1 MDQFKRRRFALGA
14 VALMMIVGL
23 IAAACSGSDP
33 TATPAPPPTFV
44 PPPATSVPPTAMP
57 ATAMPATAMPATAM
71 PATAMPAT
79 AMPATAMPATATPVP
94 APTSPPAE
102 PERTITI
109 VTAISGDTQ
118 SQDPHQCYD
127 NACSITLVQI
137 TDPLINEVP
146 EGGAVQP
153 AMATEWTIA
162 SSGESITFKLRTAN
176 FHDGTPF
183 NAEAVKFNIDRQI
196 DPDNEFHQYGNLA
209 YRNTFLSW
217 VASADVI
224 DDQTV
229 RLNMKQPT
237 ASALDFS
244 STNAT
249 ATLSPKA
256 IREFQA
262 DIIEN
267 PVSTG
272 PYKLAEWDKGVRRVL
287 ERNEDYWG
295 DEPQVDESI
304 YISIPDDTAR
314 LAALRNGTAQMIV
327 DPPLEELEALDA
339 DAGFTV
345 NAKTIR
351 LLYFVSFNLN
361 AGPLASPLVRQ
372 AINYA
377 IDKETIAS
385 AFLQDVA
392 VPAKGLLSPGF
403 GQWVNQDVV
412 GHPYNLDKAR
422 ELLAEAGYPDGFK
435 TTLSFAAV
443 APNLPKAT
451 EVATVLQASLGEIGI
466 EVELDTREFSQF
478 VGALFG
484 GQIEE
489 MALTSILSSIADPDN
504 WYTNLFASDRR
515 SPNGFNFSYFS
526 NTDLDALLD
535 RGRTTFD
542 PAERKRIYD
551 EAQALTQEDPPYGNI
566 VYLPRIIAHTSDIEN
581 MVQYANSVH
590 FVKDLTVN

>member
-1 MDQFKRRRFALGA
+1 MFQFEKRRFALG
-14 VALMMIVGL
+14 VIGLMVIVGL
-23 IAAACSGSDP
+23 IAASCGADPTPTPVPPTATPVPPTATAMPEPTAMPEATATPAPP
-33 TATPAPPPTFV
+33 TATPAPTPT
-44 PPPATSVPPTAMP
+44 PPPP
-57 ATAMPATAMPATAM
+57 
-71 PATAMPAT
+71 
-79 AMPATAMPATATPVP
+79 
-94 APTSPPAE
+94 E
-102 PERTITI
+102 PDRTVSI

-118 SQDPHQCYD
+118 SQDPHQCLD

-146 EGGAVQP
+146 EGGDVQA
-153 AMATEWTIA
+153 AMATEWTIGSA
-162 SSGESITFKLRTAN
+162 GDSITFKLRTAN

-196 DPDNEFHQYGNLA
+196 DPENEFHQYGNFT

-217 VASADVI
+217 VESADVV
-224 DDQTV
+224 DGQSV

-256 IREFQA
+256 IRELQG

-267 PVSTG
+267 PISTG

-287 ERNEDYWG
+287 ERNDDYWG
-295 DEPQVDESI
+295 DAPQVAESI

-314 LAALRNGTAQMIV
+314 LAALKNGTAQMIV
-327 DPPLEELEALDA
+327 DPPLEELSNLDA
-339 DAGFTV
+339 DAAFTV

-361 AGPLASPLVRQ
+361 AGPLGSPLVRQ

-377 IDKETIAS
+377 IDKETIANDL
-385 AFLQDVA
+385 LQGVA
-392 VPAKGLLSPGF
+392 APAKGLLSPGF
-403 GQWVNQDVV
+403 GQWVNQDVA
-412 GHPYNLDKAR
+412 GHPYDLDKAR
-422 ELLAEAGYPDGFK
+422 ELLAEAGYPDGFQ

-451 EVATVLQASLGEIGI
+451 EVATVIQASLAEIGI
-466 EVELDTREFSQF
+466 EVMLDTREFSEF
-478 VGALFG
+478 IGALFG

-489 MALTSILSSIADPDN
+489 MALTSILASIADPDN
-504 WYTNLFASDRR
+504 WYTNLFATSRQ
-515 SPNGFNFSYFS
+515 SPNGFNFSYYG
-526 NTDLDALLD
+526 NTELDGLLD

-542 PAERKRIYD
+542 PAERKGIYD
-551 EAQALTQEDPPYGNI
+551 QAQEVTQKDPPYGNI
-566 VYLPRIIAHTSDIEN
+566 VYLPRIIAHTSDITGL
-581 MVQYANSVH
+581 VQFANSVH
-590 FVKDLTVN
+590 FVKDITVN

>member
-1 MDQFKRRRFALGA
+1 MLRLRSRRFPLA
-14 VALMMIVGL
+14 VVGLMVIVGL
-23 IAAACSGSDP
+23 IVASCGADP
-33 TATPAPPPTFV
+33 TPTPAPT
-44 PPPATSVPPTAMP
+44 ATSVPPTATAVP
-57 ATAMPATAMPATAM
+57 EATAMPEPTDTPV
-71 PATAMPAT
+71 PP
-79 AMPATAMPATATPVP
+79 TATPAPTPTP
-94 APTSPPAE
+94 APPE
-102 PERTITI
+102 PDRTVSI

-118 SQDPHQCYD
+118 SQDPHQCLD

-146 EGGAVQP
+146 AGGDVQA
-153 AMATEWTIA
+153 AMATEWTIG
-162 SSGESITFKLRTAN
+162 SGGDSITFKLRDAN

-196 DPDNEFHQYGNLA
+196 DPENEFHQYGNFT

-217 VASADVI
+217 VASADVV
-224 DDQTV
+224 DDHTV

-256 IREFQA
+256 ISELQG
-262 DIIEN
+262 DIIEH
-267 PVSTG
+267 PISTG

-287 ERNEDYWG
+287 ERNDDYWG
-295 DEPQVDESI
+295 DAPQVAESI

-327 DPPLEELEALDA
+327 DPPLEELTALDA
-339 DAGFTV
+339 DAAFTV

-361 AGPLASPLVRQ
+361 AGPLGSPLVRQ

-377 IDKETIAS
+377 IDKETIANDL
-385 AFLQDVA
+385 LQGVA
-392 VPAKGLLSPGF
+392 APAKGLLSPGF
-403 GQWVNQDVV
+403 GQWVNQDIA

-422 ELLAEAGYPDGFK
+422 ELLAEAGYPDGFQ

-451 EVATVLQASLGEIGI
+451 EVATVIQASLAEIGI
-466 EVELDTREFSQF
+466 EVTLDTREFSEF
-478 VGALFG
+478 IGALFG

-489 MALTSILSSIADPDN
+489 MALTSILASIADPDN
-504 WYTNLFASDRR
+504 WYTNLFATSRQ
-515 SPNGFNFSYFS
+515 SPNGFNFSYYGNS
-526 NTDLDALLD
+526 DLDALLD

-542 PAERKRIYD
+542 PAERKGIYD
-551 EAQALTQEDPPYGNI
+551 QAQEVTQEDPPYGSI
-566 VYLPRIIAHTSDIEN
+566 VYLPRIIAHTSDITGLE
-581 MVQYANSVH
+581 QYANSVH
-590 FVKDLTVN
+590 FVKDITVN

>member
-1 MDQFKRRRFALGA
+1 MFQFEKRRFALG
-14 VALMMIVGL
+14 VIGLMVIVGL
-23 IAAACSGSDP
+23 IAASCGADPTPTPVPPTATPVPPTATAMPELTAMPEATATPVPP
-33 TATPAPPPTFV
+33 TATPAPTPT
-44 PPPATSVPPTAMP
+44 PPPP
-57 ATAMPATAMPATAM
+57 
-71 PATAMPAT
+71 
-79 AMPATAMPATATPVP
+79 
-94 APTSPPAE
+94 E
-102 PERTITI
+102 PDRTVSI

-118 SQDPHQCYD
+118 SQDPHQCLD

-146 EGGAVQP
+146 EGGDVQA
-153 AMATEWTIA
+153 AMATEWTVGSA
-162 SSGESITFKLRTAN
+162 GDSITFKLRTAN

-196 DPDNEFHQYGNLA
+196 DPENEFHQYGNFT

-217 VASADVI
+217 VASADVV

-256 IREFQA
+256 IRELQG

-267 PVSTG
+267 PISTG

-287 ERNEDYWG
+287 ERNDDYWG
-295 DEPQVDESI
+295 DAPQVAESI

-327 DPPLEELEALDA
+327 DPPLEELTALDA
-339 DAGFTV
+339 DAAFTV

-361 AGPLASPLVRQ
+361 AGPLGSPLVRQ

-377 IDKETIAS
+377 IDKETIANDL
-385 AFLQDVA
+385 LQGVA
-392 VPAKGLLSPGF
+392 APAKGLLSPGF
-403 GQWVNQDVV
+403 GQWVNQDVA

-422 ELLAEAGYPDGFK
+422 ELLAEAGYPDGFQ

-451 EVATVLQASLGEIGI
+451 EVATVIQASLAEIGI
-466 EVELDTREFSQF
+466 EVTLDTREFSEF
-478 VGALFG
+478 IGALFG

-489 MALTSILSSIADPDN
+489 MALTSILASIADPDN
-504 WYTNLFASDRR
+504 WYTNLFATSRQ
-515 SPNGFNFSYFS
+515 SPNGFNFSYYG
-526 NTDLDALLD
+526 NTELDGLLD

-542 PAERKRIYD
+542 PAERKGIYD
-551 EAQALTQEDPPYGNI
+551 QAQEVTQKDPPYGNI
-566 VYLPRIIAHTSDIEN
+566 VYLPRIIAHTSDITGL
-581 MVQYANSVH
+581 VQFANSVH
-590 FVKDLTVN
+590 FVKDITVN

>member
-1 MDQFKRRRFALGA
+1 MFQFEKRRFALG
-14 VALMMIVGL
+14 VIGLMVIVGL
-23 IAAACSGSDP
+23 IAASCGADPTPTPVPPTATPVPPTATAMPEPTAMPEATATPVPP
-33 TATPAPPPTFV
+33 TATPAPTPT
-44 PPPATSVPPTAMP
+44 PPPP
-57 ATAMPATAMPATAM
+57 
-71 PATAMPAT
+71 
-79 AMPATAMPATATPVP
+79 
-94 APTSPPAE
+94 E
-102 PERTITI
+102 PDRTVSI

-118 SQDPHQCYD
+118 SQDPHQCLD

-146 EGGAVQP
+146 EGGDVQA
-153 AMATEWTIA
+153 AMATEWTIGSA
-162 SSGESITFKLRTAN
+162 GDSITFKLRTAN

-196 DPDNEFHQYGNLA
+196 DPENEFHQYGNFT

-217 VASADVI
+217 VESADVV
-224 DDQTV
+224 DGQSV

-256 IREFQA
+256 IRELQG

-267 PVSTG
+267 PISTG

-287 ERNEDYWG
+287 ERNDDYWG
-295 DEPQVDESI
+295 DAPQVAESI

-314 LAALRNGTAQMIV
+314 LAALKNGTAQMIV
-327 DPPLEELEALDA
+327 DPPLEELSNLDA
-339 DAGFTV
+339 DAAFTV

-361 AGPLASPLVRQ
+361 AGPLGSPLVRQ

-377 IDKETIAS
+377 IDKETIANDL
-385 AFLQDVA
+385 LQGVA
-392 VPAKGLLSPGF
+392 APAKGLLSPGF
-403 GQWVNQDVV
+403 GQWVNQDVA

-422 ELLAEAGYPDGFK
+422 ELLAEAGYPDGFQ

-451 EVATVLQASLGEIGI
+451 EVATVIQASLAEIGI
-466 EVELDTREFSQF
+466 EVTLDTREFSEF
-478 VGALFG
+478 IGALFG

-489 MALTSILSSIADPDN
+489 MALTSILASIADPDN
-504 WYTNLFASDRR
+504 WYTNLFATSRQ
-515 SPNGFNFSYFS
+515 SPNGFNFSYYG
-526 NTDLDALLD
+526 NTELDGLLD

-542 PAERKRIYD
+542 PAERKGIYD
-551 EAQALTQEDPPYGNI
+551 QAQEVTQKDPPYGNI
-566 VYLPRIIAHTSDIEN
+566 VYLPRIIAHTSDITGL
-581 MVQYANSVH
+581 VQFANSVH
-590 FVKDLTVN
+590 FVKDITVN

>member
-1 MDQFKRRRFALGA
+1 MFQFEKRRFALRVIG
-14 VALMMIVGL
+14 LMVIVGL
-23 IAAACSGSDP
+23 IAASCGADPTPTPVPPTATPVPPTATAMPEPTAMPEATATPAPP
-33 TATPAPPPTFV
+33 TATPAPTPT
-44 PPPATSVPPTAMP
+44 PPPP
-57 ATAMPATAMPATAM
+57 
-71 PATAMPAT
+71 
-79 AMPATAMPATATPVP
+79 
-94 APTSPPAE
+94 E
-102 PERTITI
+102 PDRTVSI

-118 SQDPHQCYD
+118 SQDPHQCLD

-146 EGGAVQP
+146 EGGDVQA
-153 AMATEWTIA
+153 AMATEWTVGSA
-162 SSGESITFKLRTAN
+162 GDSITFKLRTAN

-196 DPDNEFHQYGNLA
+196 DPENEFHQYGNFT

-217 VASADVI
+217 VESADVV
-224 DDQTV
+224 DGQSV

-256 IREFQA
+256 IRELQG

-267 PVSTG
+267 PISTG

-287 ERNEDYWG
+287 ERNDDYWG
-295 DEPQVDESI
+295 DAPQVAESI

-314 LAALRNGTAQMIV
+314 LAALKNGTAQMIV
-327 DPPLEELEALDA
+327 DPPLEELSNLDA
-339 DAGFTV
+339 DAAFTV

-361 AGPLASPLVRQ
+361 AGPLGSPLVRQ

-377 IDKETIAS
+377 IDKETIANDL
-385 AFLQDVA
+385 LQGVA
-392 VPAKGLLSPGF
+392 APAKGLLSPGF
-403 GQWVNQDVV
+403 GQWVNQDVA

-422 ELLAEAGYPDGFK
+422 ELLAEAGYPDGFQ

-451 EVATVLQASLGEIGI
+451 EVATVIQASLAEIGI
-466 EVELDTREFSQF
+466 EVTLDTREFSEF
-478 VGALFG
+478 IGALFG

-489 MALTSILSSIADPDN
+489 MALTSILASIADPDN
-504 WYTNLFASDRR
+504 WYTNLFATSRQ
-515 SPNGFNFSYFS
+515 SPNGFNFSYYG
-526 NTDLDALLD
+526 NTELDGLLD

-542 PAERKRIYD
+542 PAERKGIYD
-551 EAQALTQEDPPYGNI
+551 QAQEVTQKDPPYGNI
-566 VYLPRIIAHTSDIEN
+566 VYLPRIIAHTSDITGL
-581 MVQYANSVH
+581 VQFANSVH
-590 FVKDLTVN
+590 FVKDITVN

>member
-1 MDQFKRRRFALGA
+1 MFEFKNRPFVLGVVGLLA
-14 VALMMIVGL
+14 IVALIVASCG
-23 IAAACSGSDP
+23 ADP
-33 TATPAPPPTFV
+33 TPTPAP
-44 PPPATSVPPTAMP
+44 TS
-57 ATAMPATAMPATAM
+57 
-71 PATAMPAT
+71 
-79 AMPATAMPATATPVP
+79 TPVP
-94 APTSPPAE
+94 APTATPVPTATPPPPE
-102 PERTITI
+102 PDRTVSI

-118 SQDPHQCYD
+118 SQDPHQCLD

-146 EGGAVQP
+146 EGGDVQA
-153 AMATEWTIA
+153 AMATEWTIGSA
-162 SSGESITFKLRTAN
+162 GDSITFKLRTAN

-196 DPDNEFHQYGNLA
+196 DPENEFHQYGNFT

-217 VASADVI
+217 VASADVV

-256 IREFQA
+256 IQELQG

-267 PVSTG
+267 PISTG
-272 PYKLAEWDKGVRRVL
+272 PYKLAEWDKGARRVL
-287 ERNEDYWG
+287 ERNDDYWG
-295 DEPQVDESI
+295 DAPQVAESI

-327 DPPLEELEALDA
+327 DPPLEELAALDT
-339 DAGFTV
+339 DAAFTV

-361 AGPLASPLVRQ
+361 AGPLGSPLVRQ

-377 IDKETIAS
+377 IDKETIANDL
-385 AFLQDVA
+385 LQGVA
-392 VPAKGLLSPGF
+392 APAKGLLSPGF
-403 GQWVNQDVV
+403 GQWVNQDVA
-412 GHPYNLDKAR
+412 GHPYNLDKAK
-422 ELLAEAGYPDGFK
+422 ELLAEAGYPDGFE
-435 TTLSFAAV
+435 TTLSYAAV

-451 EVATVLQASLGEIGI
+451 EVATVLQASLAEIGI
-466 EVELDTREFSQF
+466 QVTLDAREFSEF
-478 VGALFG
+478 IGALFG

-489 MALTSILSSIADPDN
+489 MALTSILASIADPDN
-504 WYTNLFASDRR
+504 WYTNLFATSRQ
-515 SPNGFNFSYFS
+515 SPNGFNFSYYGNS
-526 NTDLDALLD
+526 DLDALLD

-542 PAERKRIYD
+542 PAERKSIYD
-551 EAQALTQEDPPYGNI
+551 QAQEVTHEDPPYGNI
-566 VYLPRIIAHTSDIEN
+566 VYLPRIIAHTSDITGL
-581 MVQYANSVH
+581 VQFANSVH
-590 FVKDLTVN
+590 FVKDITVN

>member
-1 MDQFKRRRFALGA
+1 MFQFEKRRFALG
-14 VALMMIVGL
+14 VIGLMVIVGL
-23 IAAACSGSDP
+23 IAASCGADPTPTPVPPTATPVPPTATAMPEPTAMPEATATPVPP
-33 TATPAPPPTFV
+33 TATPAPTPT
-44 PPPATSVPPTAMP
+44 PPPP
-57 ATAMPATAMPATAM
+57 
-71 PATAMPAT
+71 
-79 AMPATAMPATATPVP
+79 
-94 APTSPPAE
+94 E
-102 PERTITI
+102 PDRTVSI

-118 SQDPHQCYD
+118 SQDPHQCLD

-146 EGGAVQP
+146 EGGDVQA
-153 AMATEWTIA
+153 AMATEWTIGSA
-162 SSGESITFKLRTAN
+162 GDSITFKLRTAN

-196 DPDNEFHQYGNLA
+196 DPENEFHQYGNFT

-217 VASADVI
+217 VESADVV
-224 DDQTV
+224 DGQSV

-256 IREFQA
+256 IRELQG

-267 PVSTG
+267 PISTG

-287 ERNEDYWG
+287 ERNDDYWG
-295 DEPQVDESI
+295 DAPQVAESI

-314 LAALRNGTAQMIV
+314 LAALKNGTAQMIV
-327 DPPLEELEALDA
+327 DPPLEELSNLDA
-339 DAGFTV
+339 DAAFTV

-361 AGPLASPLVRQ
+361 AGPLGSPLVRQ

-377 IDKETIAS
+377 IDKETIANDL
-385 AFLQDVA
+385 LQGVA
-392 VPAKGLLSPGF
+392 APAKGLLSPGF
-403 GQWVNQDVV
+403 GQWVNQDVA
-412 GHPYNLDKAR
+412 GHPYDLDKAR
-422 ELLAEAGYPDGFK
+422 ELLAEAGYPDGFQ

-451 EVATVLQASLGEIGI
+451 EVATVIQASLAEIGI
-466 EVELDTREFSQF
+466 EVTLDTREFSEF
-478 VGALFG
+478 IGALFG

-489 MALTSILSSIADPDN
+489 MALTSILASIADPDN
-504 WYTNLFASDRR
+504 WYTNLFATSRQ
-515 SPNGFNFSYFS
+515 SPNGFNFSYYG
-526 NTDLDALLD
+526 NTELDGLLD

-542 PAERKRIYD
+542 PAERKGIYD
-551 EAQALTQEDPPYGNI
+551 QAQEVTQKDPPYGNI
-566 VYLPRIIAHTSDIEN
+566 VYLPRIIAHTSDITGL
-581 MVQYANSVH
+581 VQFANSVH
-590 FVKDLTVN
+590 FVKDITVN